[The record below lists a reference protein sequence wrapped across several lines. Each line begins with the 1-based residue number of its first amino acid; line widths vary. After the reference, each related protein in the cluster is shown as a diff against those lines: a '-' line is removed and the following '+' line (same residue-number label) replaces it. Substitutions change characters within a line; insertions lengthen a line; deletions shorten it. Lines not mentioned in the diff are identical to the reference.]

1 MYRHQPHQ
9 GHNHL
14 LSSRTSFTLE
24 RNLFLQRGSTTGELG
39 VVLSSDAKPR
49 LKWIPEL
56 HERFVA
62 AVNQLGG
69 ADRATPKAIMRL
81 MGIPGLTL
89 YHLKSHLQKYRLGKR
104 FQAQTNTG
112 SINNFIGC
120 TLAAERTPEDNKSS
134 ISIVAP
140 TNKSMQI
147 NEALKF
153 QIVQRS
159 LHEQLEVQRHL
170 QFQME
175 AQGKYLQSVLEK
187 AQETLRKQDL
197 GSAGLEVAKIQI
209 SELVSKVSSECFI
222 NFICKSGRNNSQ
234 PMLQV
239 TPAQLT
245 DYSADCRLISSK
257 GPEKEQVISQGLTTQ
272 HEDFPL
278 CMKILG
284 EHTRLGQTQQAWC
297 NYPNEQKTSSILR
310 DSERNSF
317 PIQSDKNMIQ
327 ASVKPQGDNRD
338 SRNVPDVGRK
348 ERDDVNN
355 FLEHPRS
362 KSMAV
367 QQENRQQPDGFAL
380 PCLTTE
386 LELKICVGDDAAS
399 SCKQFDLNGFGWN

>member
-112 SINNFIGC
+112 SINNCKGS
-120 TLAAERTPEDNKSS
+120 L
-134 ISIVAP
+134 
-140 TNKSMQI
+140 TNGTKESFRSMQI